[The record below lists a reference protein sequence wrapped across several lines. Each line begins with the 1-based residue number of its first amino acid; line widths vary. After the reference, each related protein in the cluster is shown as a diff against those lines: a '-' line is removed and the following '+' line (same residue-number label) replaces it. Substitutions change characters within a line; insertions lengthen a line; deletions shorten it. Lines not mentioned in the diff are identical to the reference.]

1 MRVFRSLLTASA
13 ALAMGAALS
22 LSPAALSLSP
32 AAAQGVSEYTP
43 YQGFLTDAA
52 GAPLTGVVSLTFKL
66 YEASD
71 SAVALW
77 EETIAGVEV
86 VNGAFSVHL
95 GRVTPNMKSYMTDG
109 RAQYLGVAV
118 DGNAV
123 SPRQRLGT
131 QPYAFLAYNASRLN
145 GQPAAFYATVQQLNE
160 LTLNAGAGLS
170 EAQVNA
176 LIDLRGYL
184 NQAAITNLVNQLI
197 DARGYLN
204 QAAITA
210 LVNQLID
217 ARGFVT
223 EAQVNAAISAAVN
236 TINAAIAALQ
246 QQVTNLQNTVNAQG
260 QQVTNLQNT
269 VNAQNANI
277 TNLQNQVNT
286 LQQSLTALQAQV
298 NNLNVNGT
306 QPEIVGVSGTAT
318 GGKIQFGGLNGIR
331 GASASCNATVAG
343 SHVCTLDEATRAL
356 ALGRVNAAVSG
367 VETWSLGFNPNKGAN
382 CQNFLYNSGDVATG
396 TTMTINLNYTSN
408 GGGGGA
414 NGYLVDMATNRAC
427 ATALRVLC
435 CK

>member
-298 NNLNVNGT
+298 NNLNT
-306 QPEIVGVSGTAT
+306 QPEIVGATANTTTGKVS
-318 GGKIQFGGLNGIR
+318 FGGAHGVL
-331 GASASCNATVAG
+331 GATNMCNAAFSG
-343 SHVCTLDEATRAL
+343 SHLCTLDEASRAL
-356 ALGRVNAAVSG
+356 ALGRVSASVND
-367 VETWSLGFNPNKGAN
+367 VETWSIGFNPGKGAN
-382 CQNFLYNSGDVATG
+382 CQNLLYNSRDKASG
-396 TTMTINLNYTSN
+396 TTLKVTTNYMSE
-408 GGGGGA
+408 GGGGGVT
-414 NGYLVDMATNRAC
+414 GYLVTQTTGRDCND
-427 ATALRVLC
+427 ALKLLC